1 MLFFYGTLGFTE
13 LEYAEG
19 FGDDWIVQTGP
30 LSCPTNSC

>member
-1 MLFFYGTLGFTE
+1 MLFFYGTPGFTE